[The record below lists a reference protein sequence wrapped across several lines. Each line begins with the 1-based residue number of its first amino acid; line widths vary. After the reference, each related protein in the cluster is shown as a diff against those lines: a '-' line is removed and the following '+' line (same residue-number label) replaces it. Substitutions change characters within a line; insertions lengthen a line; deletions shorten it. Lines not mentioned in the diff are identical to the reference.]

1 MGKDVLIPKKWLYTE
16 GQCTYS
22 SKYDLL
28 SKYFIKYPD
37 VAGTEGQVLSLDADL
52 KPVWKNDADTTTTV
66 FQNSDISSDVG
77 ATSSA
82 KGDKY
87 IPTTAGIVS
96 AAKPYYVSAGS
107 PGGSDLTAVSDI
119 TSAADMT
126 GMIGMTITN
135 TKADGI
141 LLKGLI
147 RISSITGTVGQT
159 VYFINDNLSTTA
171 PSTSGQYVRI
181 AGYIVDNPISGTLIY
196 FNPSPDFIL
205 LS

>member
-1 MGKDVLIPKKWLYTE
+1 MAKEVLIPKKWIWD
-16 GQCTYS
+16 GSCTYS
-22 SKYDLL
+22 KKYDLL
-28 SKYFIKYPD
+28 SKYFIKQPAT
-37 VAGTEGQVLSLDADL
+37 AGTEGQVLSLNSDL
-52 KPVWKNDADTTTTV
+52 EPIWKDDADTTTTA

-87 IPTTAGIVS
+87 IPTITGVVS
-96 AAKPYYVSAGS
+96 AAKPYHVSAGS
-107 PGGSDLTAVSDI
+107 PGGSDLAAVSDI
-119 TSAADMT
+119 TSAAKMT

-135 TKADGI
+135 SKADGI

-196 FNPSPDFIL
+196 FNPSQDFIL
-205 LS
+205 LK